1 LDEVDDTSILKT
13 GHPVRYRQSSPW
25 LLCSWTSRTPQR
37 AIAQRFSA
45 LAHRVGGQGVEL
57 MSASGE
63 LRKNKDG
70 RPRPAPTRLPS
81 RPGEFHPEPLTEPDL
96 TLSRHP
102 ARATARRLPPSIE
115 TSGSSRRRL
124 TRANGDSPLPS
135 LHEHYARFI
144 ATTKQSA
151 PGRRIGTFGL
161 AVGAACAFSLGIAGQ
176 VLTFRTR
183 AWSSFA
189 PPTRR
194 MPLGQSQDIPRAD
207 PGGWDSLRF

>member
-1 LDEVDDTSILKT
+1 
-13 GHPVRYRQSSPW
+13 
-25 LLCSWTSRTPQR
+25 
-37 AIAQRFSA
+37 
-45 LAHRVGGQGVEL
+45 
-57 MSASGE
+57 
-63 LRKNKDG
+63 
-70 RPRPAPTRLPS
+70 LPS

-161 AVGAACAFSLGIAGQ
+161 AVGAACALYGAFF
-176 VLTFRTR
+176 VKEFRHADASFIVHQFLCSIRKPVPSSRPALRPCRR
-183 AWSSFA
+183 AQELSRLAVAPTSWHA
-189 PPTRR
+189 PP
-194 MPLGQSQDIPRAD
+194 L
-207 PGGWDSLRF
+207 PGHTLTASSTTARLVRSG